1 MLLVSG
7 QVAQIHGAGRE
18 RFRVQHLKLGE
29 LELEDLPVMNLESIL
44 GRELPK
50 GSFDVILGTGL
61 LRAKGFKR
69 LTLDFLA
76 SKFYLER

>member
-1 MLLVSG
+1 
-7 QVAQIHGAGRE
+7 
-18 RFRVQHLKLGE
+18 
-29 LELEDLPVMNLESIL
+29 MNLESIL

>member
-1 MLLVSG
+1 
-7 QVAQIHGAGRE
+7 
-18 RFRVQHLKLGE
+18 
-29 LELEDLPVMNLESIL
+29 MNLESIL

-69 LTLDFLA
+69 LTLDFPAGKL
-76 SKFYLER
+76 YLDR